1 LLWRLFHNRWIVFGG
16 MGVIAFFTVF
26 GTCLGVQRGR
36 TVGTSDDFFVA
47 TATPPA
53 SATPSATGT
62 PEPGATPTPTA
73 TPVQRRYAAAPPMQ
87 IDLEKQ
93 YFATIATEKGTIR
106 VQLFPKE
113 APDAVNSFVFLA
125 RNKYYDG
132 LTFQRVGP
140 YFAQGGDA
148 GSQAPGYTLPVQ
160 VTSLKHEPGA
170 FVLARSNSGD
180 GGLTAQF
187 YIVRQPL
194 PNQEGRDTVIGKVV
208 EGMEV
213 VDRLSPRDPDRTP
226 NAPADRII
234 SVTID
239 ERSAG

>member
-1 LLWRLFHNRWIVFGG
+1 

-26 GTCLGVQRGR
+26 GTCMGVRQGQ
-36 TVGTSDDFFVA
+36 TTGTSDDFFVA
-47 TATPPA
+47 TATPAA

-62 PEPGATPTPTA
+62 PEPGATPTPAA

-132 LTFQRVGP
+132 LSFQRVGP

-234 SVTID
+234 SITID
-239 ERSAG
+239 ERPAG